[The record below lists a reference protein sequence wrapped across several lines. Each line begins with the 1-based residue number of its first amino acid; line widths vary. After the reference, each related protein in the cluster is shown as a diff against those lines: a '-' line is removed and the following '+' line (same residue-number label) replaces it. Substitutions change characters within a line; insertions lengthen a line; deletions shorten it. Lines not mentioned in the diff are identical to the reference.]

1 MDLVSRTLSPRGF
14 KIFYGVAFPLFA
26 FSGYQIYTQSGV
38 VWSLLIWAAEAF
50 GPGDGKISAKV
61 AIVLLIVPVM
71 AIAAAAAYLH
81 DYVCKL
87 GVFAPKQAKPKRPH
101 DPMRDW

>member
-14 KIFYGVAFPLFA
+14 KIFYGVASLLFA
-26 FSGYQIYTQSGV
+26 LSGYQIYTGSGV
-38 VWSLLIWAAEAF
+38 VWSMLVWAAETF
-50 GPGDGKISAKV
+50 GPGEGKLSVQLAVILLFGP
-61 AIVLLIVPVM
+61 VL

-81 DYVCKL
+81 DYVGKV
-87 GVFAPKQAKPKRPH
+87 GVFAPKQAQPKRPH